1 MDASTWAAVGAWTTL
16 TTRISASVR
25 SVVPSGSGTSD
36 AWIWVPAVRP
46 STETSICSGMLE
58 TSASTSIV
66 FSSWV
71 TRVSTAAS
79 PVTTTWTSTPTFS
92 PRVITTRS
100 TCSM

>member
-1 MDASTWAAVGAWTTL
+1 M
-16 TTRISASVR
+16 
-25 SVVPSGSGTSD
+25 VPSGSGTSD

-71 TRVSTAAS
+71 TRVSERGVAGDDDLDLDADLLAAA
-79 PVTTTWTSTPTFS
+79 
-92 PRVITTRS
+92 
-100 TCSM
+100 